1 MLIKLYHIFT
11 QIGYSLDKIRLNFYN
26 QKGIIMKK
34 YLIMLL
40 ILIFLPGCG
49 KDDKINTDTYAL
61 AKLDQF
67 KQDSSLYTGEKL
79 ITYPSSVNKSENS
92 YTKKDL
98 DNLDYNKEVRV
109 GDIFFRL
116 PGKSEIFKKDDTYF
130 VDFPLDLSYSILL
143 SFKQLDTDADPIKL
157 SKKIIKEQRLNS
169 KPIRNKFTDIDS
181 AYFVNE
187 DDDYTYTHFF
197 IKSANTTLYFI
208 IKEDNT
214 RAGGKI
220 MADILMSS
228 YLAGDDPFE
237 VSKSFEDHKDDLS
250 IFASQYIEFSDLSIK
265 IPENLTLHQE
275 EENFKYFLAKKDNEV
290 IGEIIIKKDK
300 VDGDLYDAY
309 NLNSGDIIYPTHL
322 INMGKPKNSGGV
334 LEGEIR
340 LYTRE
345 NTLTGKKFVIKNKS
359 YLTIIV
365 VGPLA
370 NKSLNI
376 SMADSIKESI
386 KKSIN

>member
-1 MLIKLYHIFT
+1 
-11 QIGYSLDKIRLNFYN
+11 
-26 QKGIIMKK
+26 MKK

-79 ITYPSSVNKSENS
+79 IAYPSSVNKSENS

-130 VDFPLDLSYSILL
+130 VDFPLDLSYSILI
-143 SFKQLDTDADPIKL
+143 SFKQLDTDADLIKL
-157 SKKIIKEQRLNS
+157 SKKIIKDQRLNS

-265 IPENLTLHQE
+265 IPENFTLHQE
-275 EENFKYFLAKKDNEV
+275 EENFKYFIAKKDNEV